1 MGFFGFLFPWGVI
14 LQGLALVHFI
24 RRRPDNIW
32 LWVIIFLGPLGALI
46 YIAMEAVPD
55 LSLLRQSFDSFGR
68 KKRIRHL
75 EALVL
80 ENPAPGN
87 YEELADLYLDEHKFS
102 RARDCYDKVLTRP
115 GDYLDARY
123 RRAIAALHL
132 NDAAAARD
140 DLEQVIAREPRYDSH
155 RAMALLAHASAQ
167 TGDTA
172 RADALFAQVT
182 EASTLPETYYNYAS
196 FLASQGRTEEA
207 RSWAQRI
214 VTRRDSMPL
223 YLRRRERPWFK
234 KAKALLKRLPKED
247 SRAKA

>member
-1 MGFFGFLFPWGVI
+1 MGLFGFLYPWGVI
-14 LQGLALVHFI
+14 LQVLAVVHFI
-24 RRRPDNIW
+24 RRRPDNFW
-32 LWVIIFLGPLGALI
+32 LWIIIFFGPPGALI
-46 YIAMEAVPD
+46 YLGMEVVPD
-55 LSLLRQSFDSFGR
+55 LSLLRQSFDSYGR
-68 KKRIRHL
+68 RKRIRHL

-102 RARDCYDKVLTRP
+102 RARECYDKVLARP
-115 GDYLDARY
+115 GDHLDARY

-132 NDAAAARD
+132 NDAKAARE

-155 RAMALLAHASAQ
+155 RAMALLAHAYAQ
-167 TGDTA
+167 TGDTG

-196 FLASQGRTEEA
+196 FLAAQGRTEEA

-214 VTRRDSMPL
+214 VTRRDSLPL
-223 YLRRRERPWFK
+223 YLRRRERPWFA
-234 KAKALLKRLPKED
+234 KAKALLKRLPKEGP
-247 SRAKA
+247 RPKA

>member
-14 LQGLALVHFI
+14 LQALALVHFI

-32 LWVIIFLGPLGALI
+32 MWVIIFLGPLGALV
-46 YIAMEAVPD
+46 YIAMEVVPD
-55 LSLLRQSFDSFGR
+55 LSLLRQSFDSYGR

-102 RARDCYDKVLTRP
+102 RARECYDKVLARP

-132 NDAAAARD
+132 NDAASARD

-155 RAMALLAHASAQ
+155 RALALLAHASAQ
-167 TGDTA
+167 TGDTG
-172 RADALFAQVT
+172 RADALFAQAT

-196 FLASQGRTEEA
+196 FLASQDRTDEA
-207 RSWAQRI
+207 RSWVQRI
-214 VTRRDSMPL
+214 MTRRDSMPM

-234 KAKALLKRLPKED
+234 KAKALLKRLPK
-247 SRAKA
+247 AAAA